1 MVTSA
6 WVATGWYLPC
16 LRISDWLLLFRE
28 AGAVAVAASRPGCV
42 SLFTAEIPPPA
53 AAASGLRVVAHRPG
67 SPASQPGWQP
77 ARPGCL
83 GVN

>member
-1 MVTSA
+1 M
-6 WVATGWYLPC
+6 
-16 LRISDWLLLFRE
+16 
-28 AGAVAVAASRPGCV
+28 AVAASRPGCV

-53 AAASGLRVVAHRPG
+53 AAASGLRVVAHRVG
-67 SPASQPGWQP
+67 STASQPGWQP